1 MKVLSYLNIPIIR
14 EIDIWSARISRALM
28 VIAAMWAFLLAF
40 YILIDVVGRAF
51 GYPLKG
57 THELV
62 KNAIVMIAFMQ
73 TAYCVMAR
81 SMLRADFILHL
92 LGGKTETFINS
103 AGYILGA
110 LFFAGLFLGTIEPAW
125 HAIVSGE
132 FEGEGA
138 LRVPTWP
145 ARVVV
150 LFSAGLL
157 VINYMILA
165 LKEILP
171 SYVIEAE
178 SDIAG

>member
-1 MKVLSYLNIPIIR
+1 MRILSYLNIPIIR
-14 EIDIWSARISRALM
+14 QIDIWSSRLSRGLM
-28 VIAAMWAFLLAF
+28 VVAAMWAFLLAF

-51 GYPLKG
+51 GFPLKG

-92 LGGKTETFINS
+92 LGGKPERIINS

-110 LFFAGLFLGTIEPAW
+110 LFFAGLFIGTIEPAW
-125 HAIVSGE
+125 HAIITGE

-150 LFSAGLL
+150 LLSAGLL

-171 SYVIEAE
+171 SYVVEAE
-178 SDIAG
+178 PDIAG

>member
-1 MKVLSYLNIPIIR
+1 M
-14 EIDIWSARISRALM
+14 
-28 VIAAMWAFLLAF
+28 
-40 YILIDVVGRAF
+40 
-51 GYPLKG
+51 
-57 THELV
+57 
-62 KNAIVMIAFMQ
+62 
-73 TAYCVMAR
+73 
-81 SMLRADFILHL
+81 
-92 LGGKTETFINS
+92 
-103 AGYILGA
+103 
-110 LFFAGLFLGTIEPAW
+110 FFAGLFLGTIEPAW